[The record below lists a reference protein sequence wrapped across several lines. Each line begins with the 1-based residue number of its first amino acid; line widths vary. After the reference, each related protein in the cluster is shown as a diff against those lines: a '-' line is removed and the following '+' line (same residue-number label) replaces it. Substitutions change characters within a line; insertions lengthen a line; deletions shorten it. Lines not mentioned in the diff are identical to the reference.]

1 MKEQKQKRNKIEG
14 KVHTEIGT
22 LECSGYE
29 GCHFVTI
36 SKDGNALMT
45 ITDINPWDMDAI
57 IQCVNKSIDELEE
70 AIMECTGVKEKK
82 AEERNADNKDIS
94 DQELRKV
101 S

>member
-1 MKEQKQKRNKIEG
+1 MKEQEQKHNKIEG
-14 KVHTEIGT
+14 KIHTEIGT

-45 ITDINPWDMDAI
+45 ITDINPWDKDAI
-57 IQCVNKSIDELEE
+57 MQCVNKNINELEE
-70 AIMECTGVKEKK
+70 AIMECTGVKKK
-82 AEERNADNKDIS
+82 KSEESNTGKKDIS
-94 DQELRKV
+94 DQDLRKV